1 MTNRALSIV
10 HCALKIDRYWSMQLQ
25 QPKGSPAYWLALI
38 FTHTGDSAV
47 WIAIAA
53 WLWHRQQIRAARAIA
68 TTVSAIALIVM
79 LVKVAVRRKRPGD
92 QRDVATMTLDQ
103 HSFPSGHAARS
114 IGLALTLSSSAWPIG
129 WAMIIGLA
137 RVVIGVHYLSDVIA
151 GWSIGFILGLILRH
165 RL

>member
-1 MTNRALSIV
+1 MNLRQVTDL
-10 HCALKIDRYWSMQLQ
+10 DRRWSTRLQ
-25 QPKGSPAYWLALI
+25 QPNDRVLYWLALI
-38 FTHTGDSAV
+38 ITHTGDSVV

-53 WLWHRQQIRAARAIA
+53 WLWRRRQIRAARAIVI
-68 TTVSAIALIVM
+68 TVSVIALIVM
-79 LVKVAVRRKRPGD
+79 LIKVAVRRKRPGD

-114 IGLALTLSSSAWPIG
+114 IGLAMTLSSSAWPIG